1 MATTPV
7 GGASND
13 YGVSDQMEQIRAQ
26 NAAEQIRQ
34 AQIQAETTRL
44 NMALETMKQAAN
56 VKG

>member
-1 MATTPV
+1 MATSPV

-13 YGVSDQMEQIRAQ
+13 FGVADQMAQIRAE

-34 AQIQAETTRL
+34 AQMQAETTRL